1 MKRYFHFLSIILV
14 TAIATGA
21 QQGQDIQWVKYSN
34 KEYGYSIKY
43 PAGWKVTEAEPRRD
57 NKASQSEKILMPGE
71 LHKIA
76 FTDTSDRYWQATLA
90 IRVLKLPKGKTFAQ
104 WMKEY
109 EASDTTDFNPVEQVI
124 DTTVSGHPAKKATLF
139 NFDHIGQE
147 LILKHKY
154 GVMLVSYEGQN
165 PNDKRNEW
173 HIETFRK
180 MIKSFEM
187 RK

>member
-1 MKRYFHFLSIILV
+1 MKLYFPLFRIIFV
-14 TAIATGA
+14 TVIVTGA
-21 QQGQDIQWVKYSN
+21 LYGQDVQWQKYSS

-43 PAGWKVTEAEPRRD
+43 PAGWKATEAEPRRG
-57 NKASQSEKILMPGE
+57 NKAAQSEKILMPGE

-90 IRVLKLPKGKTFAQ
+90 IRVLELPKGKTFTQ

-124 DTTVSGHPAKKATLF
+124 DTIVSAQPAKKATLF
-139 NFDHIGQE
+139 NFDHTGQE

-154 GVMLVSYEGQN
+154 GVLLISYEGQN
-165 PNDKRNEW
+165 PNDKRNQW
-173 HIETFRK
+173 HMEVFQG
-180 MIKSFEM
+180 MIKSLKIK
-187 RK
+187 R